1 MHFAPLYP
9 VVYRVLQPLFPQC
22 LWSGNGTEKTIA
34 LTFDDGPH
42 FQHTPEL
49 LAVLEH
55 YQVTASFFWLGQ
67 AVEQYPPIAKATG
80 DRGHWLGLHGY
91 EHRDFP
97 SLTAKELQQ
106 SLSRTQILIQQA
118 CQIEADR
125 VRDVRPPYG
134 LFTPHTLELL
144 QQWNYRPVQ
153 WSVVPEDWVEPGV
166 EVVVNR
172 ILQQIHNGSII
183 VLHEGIWGGASV
195 AKICDRLLP
204 LVLKQ
209 GYRFV
214 TIDELWQQVPSI
226 PPTFNQDC
234 TNFLQNTC
242 HNGIELIRMTE

>member
-1 MHFAPLYP
+1 MHFAPFYP

-22 LWSGNGTEKTIA
+22 LWSGCGAEKAIA

-42 FQHTPEL
+42 FHHTPQL
-49 LAVLEH
+49 LAVLDH
-55 YQVTASFFWLGQ
+55 YQVPASFFWLGQ
-67 AVEQYPPIAKATG
+67 AVENLPQLAKATS
-80 DRGHWLGLHGY
+80 DRGHWIGLHGY
-91 EHRDFP
+91 DHQDFP
-97 SLTAKELQQ
+97 SLTTEELQK
-106 SLSRTQILIQQA
+106 SLQKTQNAIQHA
-118 CQIEADR
+118 CQLDPSR

-134 LFTPHTLELL
+134 LFTPRTLELL

-172 ILQQIHNGSII
+172 ILQQIDNGSII
-183 VLHEGIWGGASV
+183 VLHEGIWGGAAV

-214 TIDELWQQVPSI
+214 TIDELWQKVPLT
-226 PPTFNQDC
+226 PPNFYQDC
-234 TNFLQNTC
+234 TNFLLNTC
-242 HNGIELIRMTE
+242 HKGMGLIRMTE